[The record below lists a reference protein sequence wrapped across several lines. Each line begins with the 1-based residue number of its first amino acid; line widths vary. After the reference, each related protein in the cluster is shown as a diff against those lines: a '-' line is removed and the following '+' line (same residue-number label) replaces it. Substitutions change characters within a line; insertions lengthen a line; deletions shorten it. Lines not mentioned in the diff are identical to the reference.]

1 MKKIIGLCGFIGSG
15 KGTVANILVNE
26 HSFVEDS
33 FAATLKDAVAAVFK
47 WPRAMLEG
55 NTDESRAWREQVDPW
70 WSERL
75 GKPITPRWVLQQ
87 WGTEVCRK
95 SFHDDIW
102 ILSLERKLATSDT
115 NVVIADCRFPNEIAM
130 IKRLGGEVWR
140 VKRGAEPDW
149 YDHAITYNKGE
160 SNIGWAMSKHHLH
173 TVANVHA
180 SEYSWVGSN
189 FDKVITNESSIED
202 LRSAIDIR

>member
-26 HSFVEDS
+26 YNFIEDS
-33 FAATLKDAVAAVFK
+33 FAATLKDAVAAVFG

-55 NTDESRAWREQVDPW
+55 NTDESRTWREQVDPW

-75 GKPITPRWVLQQ
+75 GKSITPRWVLQQ

-102 ILSLERKLATSDT
+102 ILSLERKLANSDS
-115 NVVIADCRFPNEIAM
+115 NVVIADCRFPNEVAM

-140 VKRGAEPDW
+140 VKRGEDPKWLHLATL
-149 YDHAITYNKGE
+149 H
-160 SNIGWAMSKHHLH
+160 SNATDLIQKEIYKDELELDF
-173 TVANVHA
+173 NVHA
-180 SEYSWVGSN
+180 SEYSWVGTD